1 MSQIAGFSPVNEA
14 LQSSTPSRFNEM
26 ESEDFIRIIFT
37 ELSNQDPF
45 QPNDSAALL
54 EQLDSIRS
62 IESDLQLTEQLNALV
77 TQNQLAAAAN
87 MIGKFVSGLTAD
99 ADRVEGRVVSVSR
112 QGDTINVELDNGWVL
127 PIDGIES
134 IIDTTGAPNA
144 QGGIATT

>member
-26 ESEDFIRIIFT
+26 ESEDFIRIM
-37 ELSNQDPF
+37 
-45 QPNDSAALL
+45 L

-112 QGDTINVELDNGWVL
+112 QGDTVNVELDNGWVL